1 MCPSWRTVRLTGRS
15 PDRGFWFNL
24 QGFLGGGGGF
34 GGGTGRALRVG
45 GLALSK
51 TCCLPGG
58 GGLDPFRRFVI
69 FNRLLRKYFDPADIG
84 CVDDY
89 AIDGSKLN

>member
-1 MCPSWRTVRLTGRS
+1 MGT
-15 PDRGFWFNL
+15 L
-24 QGFLGGGGGF
+24 QGFFGGGGGF
-34 GGGTGRALRVG
+34 GGGAGRALRVG

-89 AIDGSKLN
+89 AIEGG